1 MNFDDVLVYI
11 HYIQISSNLNSAIIP
26 LKYVRLKN
34 GQTGGLRKWPLI
46 KYLAGK

>member
-1 MNFDDVLVYI
+1 MCVN
-11 HYIQISSNLNSAIIP
+11 YIQISSNLTSAIIP

-34 GQTGGLRKWPLI
+34 GQRGGLRKWLLI